1 MRHRQRQYRYLGCGD
16 RRCVWRREGNRR
28 RARVRLGC
36 VEGLYASPDQHHQ
49 LLRFVAAGTGHQV
62 RSLIEVAWRAGHMLG
77 ALRGRN
83 GPAATAVV
91 AYPTHATRRFSLSR
105 QRQQWQWQWQPVK
118 HRRLQATL
126 SNPALC
132 KYATSAR
139 GGAFAPVAQRSRH
152 MAPARLEPAD
162 PHGARSAP
170 PKTSELQDASR
181 PA

>member
-1 MRHRQRQYRYLGCGD
+1 M
-16 RRCVWRREGNRR
+16 
-28 RARVRLGC
+28 
-36 VEGLYASPDQHHQ
+36 
-49 LLRFVAAGTGHQV
+49 
-62 RSLIEVAWRAGHMLG
+62 IEVAWRAGHMLG

-83 GPAATAVV
+83 GPAATTVV

-105 QRQQWQWQWQPVK
+105 QRQQWQWQGQWQWQWQWQPVK

-170 PKTSELQDASR
+170 PKASELQDASR